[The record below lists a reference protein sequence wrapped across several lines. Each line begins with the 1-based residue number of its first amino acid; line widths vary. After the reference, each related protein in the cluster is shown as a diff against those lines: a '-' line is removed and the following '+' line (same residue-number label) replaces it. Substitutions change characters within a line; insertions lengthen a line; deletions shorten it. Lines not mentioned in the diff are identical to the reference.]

1 MSFASSNRTSLLRV
15 KETNWGATPA
25 NPALI
30 PIRYTGE
37 SLDDGITTEKSKEI
51 RSDRMVADLVITD
64 ASITGD
70 INVEFSYSSF
80 DDWLESAFMSTWA
93 GAHTINGAAG
103 DISSTVSGF
112 TSTTAGKFTGLSVG
126 QWIRSAGFA
135 ADGNNGYFRIT
146 NIAGDVLTTVPA
158 PASAETPAGTAASI
172 VTEGYLRNGVTEQSY
187 TITEIFNDATV
198 VTRRNF
204 YGMRVKGFSF
214 DMKTAAL
221 LTGKFSFIGKS
232 AEYTVTP
239 FAGETTAA
247 GSTTD
252 IMNCVTNMQSIFQ
265 DGAPLTTEGSVMSLT
280 LELDNQHR
288 PQKGLGVLGNV
299 GVVASQLSVK
309 ATASQYFETKDQAD
323 IFKNAEAFSF
333 SFVLVDNDGAGYV
346 FTLPRCKYDSFKV
359 NSSQLDSDVMAQTT
373 FQALLD
379 PATNCMIQID
389 RFDQPTP

>member
-1 MSFASSNRTSLLRV
+1 MSFASSNRTSLLRI
-15 KETNWGATPA
+15 KEVTWGLTPA
-25 NPALI
+25 NPELI
-30 PIRYTGE
+30 PVRYTGE

-51 RSDRMVADLVITD
+51 RSDRMVSDLVITD

-70 INVEFSYSSF
+70 INVEFSYASF
-80 DDWLESAFMSTWA
+80 DDWLESAMMSAWA
-93 GAHTINGAAG
+93 GAHAIVGVAG
-103 DISSTVSGF
+103 DISTTAGGVS
-112 TSTTAGKFTGLSVG
+112 STTAGKFTGIVVG
-126 QWIRSAGFA
+126 QWLKLSGFT
-135 ADGNNGYFRIT
+135 DPDNNIFTRVTAVGP
-146 NIAGDVLTTVPA
+146 GDALTLSPA
-158 PASAETPAGTAASI
+158 PGSVETPALAAAHI
-172 VTEGYLRNGVTEQSY
+172 DTDGYVRNGVTEQSY

-232 AEYTVTP
+232 AEYTVAA
-239 FAGETTAA
+239 FAGETTGD

-265 DGAPLTTEGSVMSLT
+265 NGAPLTTEGSVMSLT

-333 SFVLVDNDGAGYV
+333 SFVLVDNDGNAYI

-379 PATNCMIQID
+379 PASDCMVQID
-389 RFDQPTP
+389 RFDAPV

>member
-1 MSFASSNRTSLLRV
+1 MSFASSNRTALRRV
-15 KETNWGATPA
+15 KETVWGTTPT

-51 RSDRMVADLVITD
+51 RSDRMVSDLVVTD
-64 ASITGD
+64 ASISGD
-70 INVEFSYSSF
+70 VNIEFSYGSF
-80 DDWLESAFMSTWA
+80 DDWLESGFMSAWG
-93 GAHTINGAAG
+93 GALTVTGVAG
-103 DISSTVSGF
+103 DISTTATGLSSG
-112 TSTTAGKFTGLSVG
+112 TAGKFTGFVVG
-126 QWIRSAGFA
+126 QWVRLLGFA
-135 ADGNNGYFRIT
+135 AAGNNGYFQIT
-146 NIAGDVLTTVPA
+146 AATGTTLTLSPA
-158 PASAETPAGTAASI
+158 PASVETPGGAA
-172 VTEGYLRNGVTEQSY
+172 VTVVSSGFVRNGVTEQSY

-232 AEYTVTP
+232 AEYTTSA

-247 GSTTD
+247 SSTTD
-252 IMNCVTNMQSIFQ
+252 IMNCVTNMQSIRQ
-265 DGAPLTTEGSVMSLT
+265 NGAAFTTEGSVMSLT

-288 PQKGLGVLGNV
+288 PQKGLGSLGNV

-309 ATASQYFETKDQAD
+309 ATASQYFEDKTQAD
-323 IFKNAEAFSF
+323 MFKNSDAFSF
-333 SFVLVDNDGAGYV
+333 SFVLEDNDGNAYI

-379 PATNCMIQID
+379 PITTCMVQVD
-389 RFDQPTP
+389 RFVDPTP

>member
-51 RSDRMVADLVITD
+51 RPDRMVADLVITD

-103 DISSTVSGF
+103 DISSTVTGF
-112 TSTTAGKFTGLSVG
+112 TSTTAGKFTGLIVG
-126 QWIRSAGFA
+126 QWIRSAGFT

-232 AEYTVTP
+232 AEYTTAP

-323 IFKNAEAFSF
+323 IFKTAEAFSF

-346 FTLPRCKYDSFKV
+346 FTLPHCKYDSFKV

-379 PATNCMIQID
+379 PVTNCMIQID